1 MKIFHAALDFTGK
14 NPELNLYPVLK
25 TNQENKN
32 ANFGVHKEHRMKQ
45 S

>member
-1 MKIFHAALDFTGK
+1 MKFFQTGQDFTGK
-14 NPELNLYPVLK
+14 KPELIGYPVLR
-25 TNQENKN
+25 TNLENKN